1 MADII
6 LDRQRDYPAKANL
19 YPVAFICCKQ
29 YRRKKNISYHLR
41 FLFCSIS
48 PPRTNICIEYS
59 STSVTSV
66 LTFRDLVR
74 KWHHN
79 SDEKVRVPSV
89 SDSFAAKHFNDAQVL
104 FSNILASP
112 FFGQKF
118 CNKSMMHDCQESAEI

>member
-29 YRRKKNISYHLR
+29 YRRKKKIFR
-41 FLFCSIS
+41 TTFVFCFVQFP
-48 PPRTNICIEYS
+48 PPRTNICIAYS

-66 LTFRDLVR
+66 LTFSDLVR

-112 FFGQKF
+112 FFWQKF
-118 CNKSMMHDCQESAEI
+118 CNKSMMHDC